1 MEQRC
6 ATLLPA
12 LTLARIDGKSPV
24 EYIVAESDKQRVRD
38 IARTLIITPPSRL
51 VDVADTWRDG
61 MAKR

>member
-1 MEQRC
+1 LEQRC

-38 IARTLIITPPSRL
+38 IGRALIITPPSRL
-51 VDVADTWRDG
+51 VDVAGTWRDG
-61 MAKR
+61 MTKR